1 MEFTI
6 DITAKEA
13 RAMQVIANNQD
24 KTPKELLELLIR
36 RFVTEQIMGK
46 YKALFNQMTLSE
58 LENTFGTIETLFPE
72 E

>member
-13 RAMQVIANNQD
+13 RAMRVIAVSQG

-36 RFVTEQIMGK
+36 RFATEQIMGK
-46 YKALFNQMTLSE
+46 YKALFNQMTLNQ
-58 LENTFGTIETLFPE
+58 LEATFGTIEELFPE